1 MENQESIQ
9 KTLIDELGLSDL
21 PVDKQEKLM
30 VKMTEAVLRRIFEE
44 TMKKLTETDQK
55 EYIKLIDEDVEPQ
68 QLEAFLQEKIT
79 HYDELV
85 KKIVEEF
92 KMEMKNPEFKK

>member
-1 MENQESIQ
+1 MENQETIQ
-9 KTLIDELGLSDL
+9 KTLMNELGLADL
-21 PVDKQEKLM
+21 PTDKQEKLM
-30 VKMTEAVLRRIFEE
+30 VKMTEVVLRRIFEE
-44 TMKKLTETDQK
+44 TMKKLTETEQK
-55 EYIKLIDEDVEPQ
+55 EYTKLIDEDVDPQ

-92 KMEMKNPEFKK
+92 KEEMKNNEVKK